1 MEYLS
6 CERCGLEIK
15 VQAVYLRLDNCPRC
29 LGRSAIVSPLVSRA
43 PTTDP
48 TTTPVRNSLRRGP
61 ALRQPPRRL
70 R

>member
-1 MEYLS
+1 VEYLS

-15 VQAVYLRLDNCPRC
+15 VQAAYLRLENCPRR

-48 TTTPVRNSLRRGP
+48 KATPARNRRS
-61 ALRQPPRRL
+61 
-70 R
+70 